1 MSRRSRSQKLV
12 AEINITPF
20 TDVILVLLIIFIVA
34 TPLIFRSSVQVDLP
48 KSAAMKEPPTDI
60 NITINSGGL
69 AFLNQQQYNLRFDL
83 ELLKFN
89 LGRIAK
95 TGSIATLVI
104 NGDRR
109 VEYEFIMK
117 VVEIASQLGIKSIA
131 LTTEFKK

>member
-1 MSRRSRSQKLV
+1 MNRRRRSQKLV

-34 TPLIFRSSVQVDLP
+34 TPLIFRSSIQVDLP
-48 KSAAMKEPPTDI
+48 KSAVMQEPPTDI
-60 NITINSGGL
+60 NITINAGGL

-83 ELLKFN
+83 DLLKFN
-89 LGRIAK
+89 LDKLVKKASN
-95 TGSIATLVI
+95 TTLVI

-109 VEYEFIMK
+109 VEYEFVMK
-117 VVEIASQLGIKSIA
+117 VVEIASRLGIKHIA